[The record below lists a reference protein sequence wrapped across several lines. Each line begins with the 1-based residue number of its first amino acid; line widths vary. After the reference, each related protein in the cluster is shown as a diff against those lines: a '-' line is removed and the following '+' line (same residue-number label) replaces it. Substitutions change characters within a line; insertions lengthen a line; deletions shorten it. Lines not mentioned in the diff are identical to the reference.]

1 MSAPESD
8 RPLVLVTGSLAFDH
22 IMDFPGNFKD
32 HILPDKMH
40 VINLSFL
47 VGELKKQRGGCAANI
62 AYGLALLGE
71 PARIVAAAGEDF
83 GEYRNWLAGEGV
95 LVDGIEVFAGE
106 ITASCF
112 ITTDRANNQITG
124 FFPGAMRRAGELS
137 LRRHADG
144 RTALAIV
151 APDDPQAMLRHA
163 REAREAG
170 VRFLFDP
177 SFQVI
182 AYDGEQLVEGARG
195 AAALVVNDYEFAVFC
210 DKTGH
215 DARSV
220 LELVEMVVVTLG
232 ERGSEIHRRDGE
244 TVHVPAVP
252 GVAVV
257 DPTGAGDAYRAGFAA
272 GLVRGLPLEV
282 CGRMGSLAGAYA
294 VERYGTTTHR
304 YTREEFAARYARSF
318 GLPLPL

>member
-1 MSAPESD
+1 MSVPETG
-8 RPLVLVTGSLAFDH
+8 PEILVTGSLAFDH

-62 AYGLALLGE
+62 AYSLALLE
-71 PARIVAAAGEDF
+71 ERARVLAAAGGDF
-83 GEYRNWLAGEGV
+83 AEYRNWLVGEGV
-95 LVDGIEVFAGE
+95 LVDGIRIFAE
-106 ITASCF
+106 ETTASCF
-112 ITTDRANNQITG
+112 VTTDRANNQIIG

-137 LRRHADG
+137 LREHADG
-144 RTALAIV
+144 RTALAVI
-151 APDDPQAMLRHA
+151 APDDPAAMLRHA
-163 REAREAG
+163 AEAREAG

-182 AYDGEQLVEGARG
+182 AFSGEQLVEGARG

-210 DKTGH
+210 EKTGR
-215 DARSV
+215 DERGV

-232 ERGSEIHRRDGE
+232 ERGSELHLRGGE
-244 TVHVPAVP
+244 RIAIPAVA
-252 GVAVV
+252 GVTVV

-272 GLVRGLPLEV
+272 GLVRGWPLPI
-282 CGRMGSLAGAYA
+282 CGRMGSLAAAYA
-294 VERYGTTTHR
+294 VERYGTTSHR
-304 YTREEFAARYARSF
+304 YTRREYADRYAASF
-318 GLPLPL
+318 GERLPE